1 MSLLLAPLSGKHV
14 WAQSMS
20 EVSAFL
26 DGTLWQDWHQ
36 TPVAGD
42 ASARSYRRLTS
53 PNGESVILMIAPP
66 EAGEDLGP
74 FFDIADHL
82 AGIGLCPPSILKS
95 DQAAG
100 LAIIGDLGP
109 RHFADWIAA
118 GDADELTLY
127 QAAADCIQKI
137 GASPAPAGL
146 KTMTPEVGADMVGL
160 YSEWFAPSA
169 EGSKI
174 AIAMKAAL
182 ERLAPHPYT
191 LSLRDFHAENLIW
204 RPEKDGT
211 DRVGL
216 LDFQDAFM
224 AHPFYDLVSLLR
236 DARRDVS
243 DRTVD
248 ALTKDV
254 DMAAFS
260 TISVQRNLRILGIFA
275 RLVQRDKKPKYQP
288 LIPRVINHLRRDLA
302 HPDLHDLSELI
313 LPDLTI

>member
-1 MSLLLAPLSGKHV
+1 MSRLLALLIGKHV

-26 DGTLWQDWHQ
+26 DGTRWQNWHQ

-53 PNGESVILMIAPP
+53 PDGDSVILMIAPP
-66 EAGEDLGP
+66 EAGEDLAP
-74 FFDIADHL
+74 FLRIATHL
-82 AGIGLCPPSILKS
+82 AGIGLCPPEILKC
-95 DQAAG
+95 DKMAG
-100 LAIIGDLGP
+100 LAIIDDLGP

-160 YSEWFAPSA
+160 YSEWFSPSA
-169 EGSKI
+169 DELKI
-174 AIAMKAAL
+174 AVAMKVAL
-182 ERLAPHPYT
+182 ERLAPHAYT

-204 RPEKDGT
+204 RPEKQGT

-216 LDFQDAFM
+216 LDFQDAFL
-224 AHPFYDLVSLLR
+224 AHPLYDLVSLLR

-248 ALTKDV
+248 ALTKDA

-260 TISVQRNLRILGIFA
+260 TIAVQRNLRILGIFA
-275 RLVQRDKKPKYQP
+275 RLVQRDKKLKYQP
-288 LIPRVINHLRRDLA
+288 LIPRVISHLRRDLA
-302 HPDLHDLSELI
+302 HPDLRDLSELI
-313 LPDLTI
+313 LPDLTT

>member
-1 MSLLLAPLSGKHV
+1 MSRLLALLIGKHV

-26 DGTLWQDWHQ
+26 DGTIWQDWHQ

-53 PNGESVILMIAPP
+53 PDGDSVILMIAPP
-66 EAGEDLGP
+66 RTGEDLAP
-74 FFDIADHL
+74 FLRIADHL
-82 AGIGLCPPSILKS
+82 AGIGLCPPEILKC
-95 DQAAG
+95 DEMAG
-100 LAIIGDLGP
+100 LAIIDDLGP

-169 EGSKI
+169 DGLKI
-174 AIAMKAAL
+174 AVAMKAAL
-182 ERLAPHPYT
+182 ERLVPHPYT

-204 RPEKDGT
+204 RPDNQGT

-216 LDFQDAFM
+216 LDFQDAFL
-224 AHPFYDLVSLLR
+224 AHPLYDLVSLLR

-243 DRTVD
+243 DRTVE

-260 TISVQRNLRILGIFA
+260 TIAVQRNLRILGIFA
-275 RLVQRDKKPKYQP
+275 RLVRRDKKLKYQP
-288 LIPRVINHLRRDLA
+288 LIPRVIDHLRRDLA
-302 HPDLHDLSELI
+302 HPDLRDLSDLI

>member
-1 MSLLLAPLSGKHV
+1 MSLLLALLIGKCD
-14 WAQSMS
+14 WARSMS

-174 AIAMKAAL
+174 AFAMKAAL

-204 RPEKDGT
+204 RPEKQGT

-216 LDFQDAFM
+216 LDFQDAFL
-224 AHPFYDLVSLLR
+224 AHPLYDLVSLLR

-275 RLVQRDKKPKYQP
+275 RLVQRDKKLKYQP
-288 LIPRVINHLRRDLA
+288 LIPRVIGHLRRDLA
-302 HPDLHDLSELI
+302 HPDLRDLSELI

>member
-1 MSLLLAPLSGKHV
+1 MSRLLALLIGKHV

-26 DGTLWQDWHQ
+26 DGTRWQNWHQ

-53 PNGESVILMIAPP
+53 PDDETVILMIAPP
-66 EAGEDLGP
+66 EAGEDLAP
-74 FFDIADHL
+74 FFQIADHL
-82 AGIGLCPPSILKS
+82 AGIGLCPPEILKC
-95 DQAAG
+95 DEMAG
-100 LAIIGDLGP
+100 LAIIDDLGP

-118 GDADELTLY
+118 GDADEMTLY

-169 EGSKI
+169 DGLKI
-174 AIAMKAAL
+174 AVAMKAAL
-182 ERLAPHPYT
+182 ERLVPHAYT

-204 RPEKDGT
+204 RPDNQGT

-216 LDFQDAFM
+216 LDFQDAFL
-224 AHPFYDLVSLLR
+224 AHPLYDLVSLLR

-243 DRTVD
+243 DRTVE
-248 ALTKDV
+248 ALTKDI

-260 TISVQRNLRILGIFA
+260 TIAVQRNLRILGIFA
-275 RLVQRDKKPKYQP
+275 RLVRRDKKLKYQP
-288 LIPRVINHLRRDLA
+288 LIPRVIDHLRRDLA
-302 HPDLHDLSELI
+302 HPDLRDLSELI
-313 LPDLTI
+313 LPDLTT

>member
-1 MSLLLAPLSGKHV
+1 MSRLLALPIGKHV

-66 EAGEDLGP
+66 EAGENLGP

-95 DQAAG
+95 DQATG

-169 EGSKI
+169 DGSKI

-182 ERLAPHPYT
+182 ERLAPYPYT

-216 LDFQDAFM
+216 LDFQDAFL
-224 AHPFYDLVSLLR
+224 AHPLYDLVSLLR

-254 DMAAFS
+254 DMAAIS
-260 TISVQRNLRILGIFA
+260 TISVQRNLRILGIFT
-275 RLVQRDKKPKYQP
+275 RLVQRDKKLKYQA
-288 LIPRVINHLRRDLA
+288 LIPRVISHLRRDLA
-302 HPDLHDLSELI
+302 HPNLRDLSELI

>member
-1 MSLLLAPLSGKHV
+1 MSRLLALLIGKHV

-26 DGTLWQDWHQ
+26 DGTRWQNWHQ

-53 PNGESVILMIAPP
+53 PDGDSVILMIAPP
-66 EAGEDLGP
+66 EAGEHLAP
-74 FFDIADHL
+74 FLQIADHL
-82 AGIGLCPPSILKS
+82 AGIGLCPPEILKC
-95 DQAAG
+95 DEMAG

-160 YSEWFAPSA
+160 YSEWFSPSA
-169 EGSKI
+169 DGLKI
-174 AIAMKAAL
+174 AVAMKAAL
-182 ERLAPHPYT
+182 ERLAPHTYT

-204 RPEKDGT
+204 RPEKQGT

-216 LDFQDAFM
+216 LDFQDAFL
-224 AHPFYDLVSLLR
+224 AHPLYDLVSLLR

-243 DRTVD
+243 DRTVE
-248 ALTKDV
+248 ALTKDI

-260 TISVQRNLRILGIFA
+260 TIAVQRNLRILGIFA
-275 RLVQRDKKPKYQP
+275 RLVRRDKKLKYKP
-288 LIPRVINHLRRDLA
+288 LIPRVIDHLRRDLA
-302 HPDLHDLSELI
+302 HPELRDLSELI

>member
-1 MSLLLAPLSGKHV
+1 MSRLLALLIGKHV

-26 DGTLWQDWHQ
+26 DGTRWQNWHQ

-53 PNGESVILMIAPP
+53 PDDETVILMIAPP
-66 EAGEDLGP
+66 EAGEDLAP
-74 FFDIADHL
+74 FLRIATHL
-82 AGIGLCPPSILKS
+82 AGIGLCPPEILKC
-95 DQAAG
+95 DEMAG
-100 LAIIGDLGP
+100 LAIIDDLGP

-118 GDADELTLY
+118 GDADEMTLY

-160 YSEWFAPSA
+160 YAEWFAPSA
-169 EGSKI
+169 DGLKI
-174 AIAMKAAL
+174 AVAMKAAL
-182 ERLAPHPYT
+182 ERLAPHAYT

-204 RPEKDGT
+204 RPDNQGT

-216 LDFQDAFM
+216 LDFQDAFL
-224 AHPFYDLVSLLR
+224 AHPLYDLVSLLR

-243 DRTVD
+243 DRTVE

-254 DMAAFS
+254 GLAAFS
-260 TISVQRNLRILGIFA
+260 TIAVQRNLRILGIFA
-275 RLVQRDKKPKYQP
+275 RLVRRDKKLKYQP
-288 LIPRVINHLRRDLA
+288 LIPRVIDHLRRDLA
-302 HPDLHDLSELI
+302 HPELRDLSELI

>member
-1 MSLLLAPLSGKHV
+1 MSRLLALLIGKHV

-20 EVSAFL
+20 DVATFL
-26 DGTLWQDWHQ
+26 DGTIWQDWHQ
-36 TPVAGD
+36 TLVAGD

-53 PNGESVILMIAPP
+53 PDGESVILMIAPP
-66 EAGEDLGP
+66 EAGEDLAP
-74 FFDIADHL
+74 FLQIADHL
-82 AGIGLCPPSILKS
+82 AGIGLCPPDILKC
-95 DQAAG
+95 DEMAG

-160 YSEWFAPSA
+160 YSEWFSPSA
-169 EGSKI
+169 DGSKI
-174 AIAMKAAL
+174 TVAMTAAL
-182 ERLAPHPYT
+182 ERLAPHTYT

-204 RPEKDGT
+204 RPEKQGT

-216 LDFQDAFM
+216 LDFQDAFL
-224 AHPFYDLVSLLR
+224 AHPLYDLVSLLR

-248 ALTKDV
+248 ALTKDI

-260 TISVQRNLRILGIFA
+260 TIAVQRNLRILGIFA
-275 RLVQRDKKPKYQP
+275 RLVRRDKKPKYQP
-288 LIPRVINHLRRDLA
+288 LIPRVIDHLRRDLA
-302 HPDLHDLSELI
+302 HPELRDLSELI
-313 LPDLTI
+313 LPDLTT